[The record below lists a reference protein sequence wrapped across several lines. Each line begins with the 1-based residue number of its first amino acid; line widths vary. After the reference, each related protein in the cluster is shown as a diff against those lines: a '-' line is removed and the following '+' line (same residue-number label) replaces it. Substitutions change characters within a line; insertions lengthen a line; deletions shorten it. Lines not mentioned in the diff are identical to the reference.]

1 MKYWTIFFDT
11 FQIAEEFMSDK
22 ESELYE
28 KGVIPKKEELK
39 SLKNGD
45 WYWQVCFNKPVYETE
60 MKNLCRDRDKIQT
73 DEFQNPYCTSQPK
86 QWHLGIFHH
95 IIIFSYQLY
104 QIYLRL

>member
-1 MKYWTIFFDT
+1 
-11 FQIAEEFMSDK
+11 MSDK

-60 MKNLCRDRDKIQT
+60 MKNLCRDREIRFRPT
-73 DEFQNPYCTSQPK
+73 NSRTPTAPPN
-86 QWHLGIFHH
+86 LNNGT
-95 IIIFSYQLY
+95 
-104 QIYLRL
+104 